1 MNEFVRNVY
10 AGETLLNLD
19 TRGVFSNPNYQQAL
33 KIYTEADNFDTPQL
47 LAALSLALGDRITQM
62 LILTD
67 RTSTVDIAAHVLED
81 HVSYTDGDLKD
92 LQVNLLVNV
101 IKEIAGNTVVGSN
114 QIRRQAEE
122 ILRRCALDVET
133 HHAIKSVLFDQGVV
147 DSMMIYCTRLP
158 NTSSP
163 SLVGC
168 AA

>member
-19 TRGVFSNPNYQQAL
+19 TRGVFTNPNYQQAL

-67 RTSTVDIAAHVLED
+67 RTSTVDIATHVLED

-92 LQVNLLVNV
+92 LQVNLLVNI
-101 IKEIAGNTVVGSN
+101 IKEIAGNTAVGSN
-114 QIRRQAEE
+114 QIRRQAED

-133 HHAIKSVLFDQGVV
+133 HHVIKSVLFDQGVV
-147 DSMMIYCTRLP
+147 NSMMIHSTRLSDSFGP
-158 NTSSP
+158 SPVSS
-163 SLVGC
+163 